1 MSQNLTPTKNNRR
14 KRSSGGFLKQSFFIT
29 DDDRV
34 IDPEEEKKLKAKQ
47 ESEIKQEPEI
57 KESEKKQDESEIKQ
71 ESEKKQKIEINPEI
85 QIETPMKKEEA
96 QVEKKKKRMSDR
108 ILQLLNFDE
117 EPPVSQT
124 DNSPVEKRK
133 RVKFSVFK
141 KEQSTPTPSSFI
153 KNDKTPEQ
161 LFRETQFRKKEKRIP
176 LMPGDINNQE
186 EATFSGSGI
195 LFFNFWVN
203 PF

>member
-57 KESEKKQDESEIKQ
+57 KESEKKQEPEIKQ
-71 ESEKKQKIEINPEI
+71 EPEKKQKIEINPEI
-85 QIETPMKKEEA
+85 QIETPVKEEI

-108 ILQLLNFDE
+108 ILQLLHFDE
-117 EPPVSQT
+117 EAPVSQT

-141 KEQSTPTPSSFI
+141 KEQSTPTTPSSFI